1 MVWEQGSATIVM
13 LTNLEERGRVSFI
26 TKAVF
31 ETSVYSVFGVSYSG
45 FWLFGFLPQLKCHK
59 YWPDEK
65 NAVYGSIRVHIQDVL
80 VLAEYTVRTFSL
92 QREGSQEER
101 IVRQFHFTVWPD
113 HGVPESPTPLLQFV
127 RKVTSSNPINAGPI
141 VVHCR

>member
-13 LTNLEERGRVSFI
+13 LTNLEERGRVSCI
-26 TKAVF
+26 IKPVF
-31 ETSVYSVFGVSYSG
+31 FSLWCNLLNHVRILVVFLS
-45 FWLFGFLPQLKCHK
+45 QLKCHK

-65 NAVYGSIRVHIQDVL
+65 NAVHGSIRVHIQDVL

-92 QREGSQEER
+92 QKEGSQEER

-113 HGVPESPTPLLQFV
+113 HGVPDSPTPLLQFV
-127 RKVTSSNPINAGPI
+127 RKVTSSNPVNAGPM